1 MDENKLS
8 YRRIRNDVHIRLN
21 NKEAATF
28 LALMFYS
35 DFNTGES
42 HIIHKTLR
50 DKTGIPEST
59 LKKYLKELA
68 EKEKLTYIDLYSH
81 FVDPATGKMNINYTN
96 DGVHLLGKGYLKWVE
111 IVKPYIT
118 KK

>member
-42 HIIHKTLR
+42 HVIHKTLR
-50 DKTGIPEST
+50 DKR
-59 LKKYLKELA
+59 
-68 EKEKLTYIDLYSH
+68 YS
-81 FVDPATGKMNINYTN
+81 
-96 DGVHLLGKGYLKWVE
+96 
-111 IVKPYIT
+111 
-118 KK
+118 

>member
-42 HIIHKTLR
+42 HVIHKTLR

-68 EKEKLTYIDLYSH
+68 EKG
-81 FVDPATGKMNINYTN
+81 FTN
-96 DGVHLLGKGYLKWVE
+96 PNRPYLKSMYDRPPPTAILV
-111 IVKPYIT
+111 VRHHKVSPDV
-118 KK
+118 

>member
-42 HIIHKTLR
+42 HVIHKTLR

-68 EKEKLTYIDLYSH
+68 EKAGAQVCCQAAILAEGDAAKRDDIVFLEEL
-81 FVDPATGKMNINYTN
+81 P
-96 DGVHLLGKGYLKWVE
+96 LLE
-111 IVKPYIT
+111 AE
-118 KK
+118 

>member
-42 HIIHKTLR
+42 HVIHKTLR

-68 EKEKLTYIDLYSH
+68 EKGIRVNAMAGGIHAYR
-81 FVDPATGKMNINYTN
+81 GKMTETY
-96 DGVHLLGKGYLKWVE
+96 
-111 IVKPYIT
+111 
-118 KK
+118 

>member
-42 HIIHKTLR
+42 HVVHKTLR

-68 EKEKLTYIDLYSH
+68 ENRGCIQKGNELNYDKAAFLLLDDFRNGRLGNLTIER
-81 FVDPATGKMNINYTN
+81 P
-96 DGVHLLGKGYLKWVE
+96 
-111 IVKPYIT
+111 
-118 KK
+118 

>member
-42 HIIHKTLR
+42 HVIHKTLR
-50 DKTGIPEST
+50 DKTG
-59 LKKYLKELA
+59 
-68 EKEKLTYIDLYSH
+68 EKVFER
-81 FVDPATGKMNINYTN
+81 TGRKRIY
-96 DGVHLLGKGYLKWVE
+96 HPQQLF
-111 IVKPYIT
+111 
-118 KK
+118 

>member
-42 HIIHKTLR
+42 HVIHKTLR
-50 DKTGIPEST
+50 DKTGIPE
-59 LKKYLKELA
+59 
-68 EKEKLTYIDLYSH
+68 
-81 FVDPATGKMNINYTN
+81 
-96 DGVHLLGKGYLKWVE
+96 
-111 IVKPYIT
+111 
-118 KK
+118 

>member
-42 HIIHKTLR
+42 HVIHKTLR

-59 LKKYLKELA
+59 LKKYLKNWQISL
-68 EKEKLTYIDLYSH
+68 
-81 FVDPATGKMNINYTN
+81 
-96 DGVHLLGKGYLKWVE
+96 HLNML
-111 IVKPYIT
+111 
-118 KK
+118 

>member
-42 HIIHKTLR
+42 HVIHKTLR

-59 LKKYLKELA
+59 LKK
-68 EKEKLTYIDLYSH
+68 DLPPPTAILVVRHHKVSPD
-81 FVDPATGKMNINYTN
+81 V
-96 DGVHLLGKGYLKWVE
+96 
-111 IVKPYIT
+111 
-118 KK
+118 

>member
-42 HIIHKTLR
+42 KNWQKKDLPPPTAILVVRHHKVSP
-50 DKTGIPEST
+50 D
-59 LKKYLKELA
+59 
-68 EKEKLTYIDLYSH
+68 
-81 FVDPATGKMNINYTN
+81 V
-96 DGVHLLGKGYLKWVE
+96 
-111 IVKPYIT
+111 
-118 KK
+118 

>member
-50 DKTGIPEST
+50 DKTGIPETPCATAT
-59 LKKYLKELA
+59 LNGFIQEVA
-68 EKEKLTYIDLYSH
+68 
-81 FVDPATGKMNINYTN
+81 
-96 DGVHLLGKGYLKWVE
+96 
-111 IVKPYIT
+111 KPI
-118 KK
+118 

>member
-59 LKKYLKELA
+59 LKKYLPPPTAILVVRHHKVSP
-68 EKEKLTYIDLYSH
+68 D
-81 FVDPATGKMNINYTN
+81 V
-96 DGVHLLGKGYLKWVE
+96 
-111 IVKPYIT
+111 
-118 KK
+118 

>member
-42 HIIHKTLR
+42 HVIHKTLR

-68 EKEKLTYIDLYSH
+68 EKLGNSTLT
-81 FVDPATGKMNINYTN
+81 
-96 DGVHLLGKGYLKWVE
+96 VE
-111 IVKPYIT
+111 QLDSIKEDIEEMT
-118 KK
+118 CMLNLEFE

>member
-42 HIIHKTLR
+42 HVIHKTLR
-50 DKTGIPEST
+50 DK
-59 LKKYLKELA
+59 
-68 EKEKLTYIDLYSH
+68 DLPPPTAILVVRHHKVSPD
-81 FVDPATGKMNINYTN
+81 V
-96 DGVHLLGKGYLKWVE
+96 
-111 IVKPYIT
+111 
-118 KK
+118 